1 MRNIL
6 PLVLIGSVL
15 GATAIGS
22 ADDFVIEPVPSS
34 AHPAFRNHFAKY
46 VDVMGVA
53 VYATSNSGN
62 NKVLHCARTL
72 AQYLDNDEDGE
83 ADDPAVLA
91 RMVADGASM
100 VMWRTFDD
108 AEDSDFWEDVPDSI
122 ADSCQDLMAEETIP
136 NWEAQQEF
144 DASLEECFH
153 LVNFVGLARVYPE
166 VFQEQAGSDV
176 ADAMDINIANGYFHY
191 DDPTCDYRCK
201 IIEYTYWAMTSMLG
215 AQDAPWRRQEI
226 ADEWELYSR
235 ALVQKRDPAIFA
247 ILDSGDHG
255 LPRVLPD
262 QVYDPQLSCTGD
274 FDGTGNVDGG
284 DLATLLALW
293 NQNAPEYDLNGD
305 RIINGADLA
314 LLLAVWGDCR

>member
-22 ADDFVIEPVPSS
+22 ADDFVIEPLPSS

-72 AQYLDNDEDGE
+72 AQYLDNDEHGE

-136 NWEAQQEF
+136 DWETQQEF

-166 VFQEQAGSDV
+166 VFQEQNRIFHSTLSKAARSVVLQVFVESLSSV
-176 ADAMDINIANGYFHY
+176 ADGVAGGVTYTARRYVAAAHAH
-191 DDPTCDYRCK
+191 TR
-201 IIEYTYWAMTSMLG
+201 IIEAL
-215 AQDAPWRRQEI
+215 
-226 ADEWELYSR
+226 R
-235 ALVQKRDPAIFA
+235 AHD
-247 ILDSGDHG
+247 
-255 LPRVLPD
+255 
-262 QVYDPQLSCTGD
+262 
-274 FDGTGNVDGG
+274 G
-284 DLATLLALW
+284 DLAEKMMRDHLD
-293 NQNAPEYDLNGD
+293 E
-305 RIINGADLA
+305 ADAYWHKRHKNLVSRPV
-314 LLLAVWGDCR
+314 VWRR